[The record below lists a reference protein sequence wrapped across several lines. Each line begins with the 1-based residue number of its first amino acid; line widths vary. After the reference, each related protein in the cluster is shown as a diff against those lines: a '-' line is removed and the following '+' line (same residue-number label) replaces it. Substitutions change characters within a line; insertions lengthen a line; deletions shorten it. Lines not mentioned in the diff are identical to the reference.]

1 MLGNRVRLRVFA
13 AVVVVPLAL
22 SVTAAA
28 SSASAA
34 AAPRSWRITDLGQG
48 DNSVAMAINDR
59 GHVVGI
65 RADGEAFLWRAGRTV
80 DLGAFVPT
88 DVNNRDEVTGYRFDG
103 TGPRAVFWRG
113 GKRIDLRTPLGGQS
127 YAGAVNDR
135 SEVVG
140 WISAADGPL
149 RASAWHG
156 GALTVLGT
164 GVATDVNDRGQ
175 VVGSTGDTEQFA
187 VRWWHGTQVRL
198 TDEPSQAVA
207 VNRSGTVTGR
217 LWGPSGIAGFVWQ
230 RGRFVALPPPP
241 GEADFRFLQPTG
253 INGRTQVVGTS
264 SDGAFVWERG
274 RMTILPGLT
283 RASEANDINER
294 GVIAGA
300 DPTTADGLRPHA
312 VIWRR

>member
-1 MLGNRVRLRVFA
+1 MLGNMVRRLAFT
-13 AVVVVPLAL
+13 AVMVVPLVLPATA
-22 SVTAAA
+22 TAAQA
-28 SSASAA
+28 T
-34 AAPRSWRITDLGQG
+34 WRMVDLGQG

-65 RADGEAFLWRAGRTV
+65 RAGGEAFLWRGGRTV

-88 DVNNRDEVTGYRFDG
+88 DVNNRDEVTGYRFDDA
-103 TGPRAVFWRG
+103 GPRAVFWRG
-113 GKRIDLRTPLGGQS
+113 GKLIDLRTSPGGQS
-127 YAGAVNDR
+127 YAAAVNDR

-140 WISAADGPL
+140 WSSAGVDGLL
-149 RASAWHG
+149 RASAWRR
-156 GALTVLGT
+156 GALTVLAAGSSF
-164 GVATDVNDRGQ
+164 ATDVNNRGQ
-175 VVGSTGDTEQFA
+175 VVGSAGGNEQVA
-187 VRWWHGTQVRL
+187 VRWWRGTELRL
-198 TDEPSQAVA
+198 SDDPSQAAAINRFGTVA
-207 VNRSGTVTGR
+207 GLDWSRSGT
-217 LWGPSGIAGFVWQ
+217 AGFVWQ
-230 RGRFVALPPPP
+230 RGRFVVLPPPP

-300 DPTTADGLRPHA
+300 NPTTADGVRLHA

>member
-1 MLGNRVRLRVFA
+1 MLGNRFGLRVLA
-13 AVVVVPLAL
+13 AVVVVPFVL

-28 SSASAA
+28 SSAAA
-34 AAPRSWRITDLGQG
+34 EAPRSWRMVDLGQG

-59 GHVVGI
+59 GHVVGV
-65 RADGEAFLWRAGRTV
+65 RAGGEAFLWRAGRTV

-88 DVNNRDEVTGYRFDG
+88 DVNNRDEVTGYLFDDV
-103 TGPRAVFWRG
+103 GPRAVLWRA

-135 SEVVG
+135 SEIVG
-140 WISAADGPL
+140 WTSAADGTL
-149 RASAWHG
+149 RASAWRG
-156 GALTVLGT
+156 GALSVLGT

-175 VVGSTGDTEQFA
+175 VVGSAGGTEQVA
-187 VRWWHGTQVRL
+187 VRWWRGTRVRL

-207 VNRSGTVTGR
+207 VNRSGTVTGL
-217 LWGPSGIAGFVWQ
+217 LWGPSTAGFVWQ
-230 RGRFVALPPPP
+230 RGRFVTLSPPP
-241 GEADFRFLQPTG
+241 GDADFRFLQPTG

-264 SDGAFVWERG
+264 SAGAFVWERG
-274 RMTILPGLT
+274 RTTILPGLS